1 MKGSVLAESPYDKI
15 KNQTRLVE
23 KIGLLIP
30 GYRGYKL
37 RELRREADK
46 LVRSYMYRELT
57 LTRDDLRV
65 TFQRLV
71 DNKVTEAYQEIDRL
85 VARLDA
91 IYSQINY
98 ASYGY
103 AGFFDSVKVNED
115 ALDRM
120 TDYDMKLVD
129 NVKSLSEETR
139 KLKDDVY
146 NGYFGEVLNS
156 IKSIRGMVD
165 SADELMNNRKNVISG
180 MI

>member
-1 MKGSVLAESPYDKI
+1 MVEGPYDKI
-15 KNQTRLVE
+15 KSQTRLVE
-23 KIGLLIP
+23 KIGLIIP

-46 LVRSYMYRELT
+46 LVRSYMYRELN

-71 DNKVTEAYQEIDRL
+71 DSKVTEAYQEIDRL

-91 IYSQINY
+91 ISSQINY

-129 NVKSLSEETR
+129 KVKSLSEEIK
-139 KLKDDVY
+139 KLKDEVY
-146 NGYFGEVLNS
+146 SGYFGNVMNN
-156 IKSIRGMVD
+156 IKTIRGMVD
-165 SADELMNNRKNVISG
+165 SADDLMNNRKNVISG
-180 MI
+180 VM

>member
-1 MKGSVLAESPYDKI
+1 MGSDLGNLPFDKI
-15 KNQTRLVE
+15 KSQTRLVE
-23 KIGLLIP
+23 KIGLVIP

-46 LVRSYMYRELT
+46 LVRRYMYRELT

-85 VARLDA
+85 DA
-91 IYSQINY
+91 ISSQINY

-129 NVKSLSEETR
+129 NVKSLSEEIK

-146 NGYFGEVLNS
+146 NGYFGNVMNN
-156 IKSIRGMVD
+156 IKNIRGMVD
-165 SADELMNNRKNVISG
+165 SADNLMNNRKNVISG
-180 MI
+180 VM

>member
-1 MKGSVLAESPYDKI
+1 MGSDLGNLPFDKI
-15 KNQTRLVE
+15 KSQTRLVE
-23 KIGLLIP
+23 KIGLVIP

-46 LVRSYMYRELT
+46 LVRRYMYRELT

-85 VARLDA
+85 DA
-91 IYSQINY
+91 ISSQINY

-129 NVKSLSEETR
+129 NVKSLSEEIK

-146 NGYFGEVLNS
+146 NGYFGNVMNN
-156 IKSIRGMVD
+156 IKNIRGMVD
-165 SADELMNNRKNVISG
+165 STDNLMNNRKNVISG
-180 MI
+180 VI